1 MKESDIRPSD
11 ILNRFLQLCSED
23 SVIYF
28 KDCAKKDIPCP
39 ACVSKQVKR
48 SFNKWGFD
56 YVVCQECGTLY
67 QSPRP
72 PQENFERFYQ
82 ESRSAQY
89 WAKTFFPSVA
99 EARREHLFRPK
110 VEKIIQLCNDDK
122 FSPSVVVDIG
132 AGYGLFLEEW
142 RKKFPK
148 AELVAIEPNADLANV
163 CRAKGL
169 KVVES
174 FVEDVDSHGIY
185 DMLVAL
191 ELIEHIYEPYKFC
204 FSLKQFLKKNG
215 RLLLTGLTVDG
226 FDIQVLWEHS
236 KSVSPPQH
244 INFISVLGFKKLLSR
259 VGFSKVRIFTPG
271 KLDVDIVK
279 NFLAEKPDILG
290 NQRMVK
296 NLLAKDDEALKDFQE
311 FLSKHQLSSHCWIWA
326 EK

>member
-11 ILNRFLQLCSED
+11 ILNEFLRLCSED
-23 SVIYF
+23 SLVYF
-28 KDCAKKDIPCP
+28 KDCVKTDIPCP
-39 ACVSKQVKR
+39 ACASKQVKY

-82 ESRSAQY
+82 ESKSAQY

-99 EARREHLFRPK
+99 EVRREHLFRPK
-110 VEKIIQLCNDDK
+110 VEQIIQLCNGDN
-122 FSPSVVVDIG
+122 FSPSLIADIG
-132 AGYGLFLEEW
+132 AGYGLFSEEW

-148 AELVAIEPNADLANV
+148 ADLTAIEPNADLAKV
-163 CRAKGL
+163 CRLKGL
-169 KVVES
+169 KVIES
-174 FVEDVDSHGIY
+174 FVEDVEPSETY
-185 DMLVAL
+185 DMVVTL
-191 ELIEHIYEPYKFC
+191 ELIEHIYDPYKFC
-204 FSLKQFLKKNG
+204 FSLKQFLKRSG

-244 INFISVLGFKKLLSR
+244 INFISVLGFKKLLTR
-259 VGFSKVRIFTPG
+259 AGFSKVRIFTPG

-279 NFLAEKPDILG
+279 NFAAENSGILDD
-290 NQRMVK
+290 QHMVK
-296 NLLAKDDEALKDFQE
+296 NLLAKDDETLKDLQE
-311 FLSKHQLSSHCWIWA
+311 FLSKHQLSSHCWVWA